1 MIKRG
6 DIVKLKY
13 NGNYKTKL
21 LKNIVNSDH
30 PILILSE
37 LPNNKIRIA
46 TMSSNI
52 NSDAVK
58 NLSRNVILT
67 NLKGTGLS
75 KSTYVDTSSTGII
88 DESNIYK
95 VIGKV
100 SQSDLNNIL
109 NEYSKTKQRQVIEAY
124 KVYNTGYPEY
134 LDYYYDDLGNIIFML
149 LEDVTKHS
157 EETL

>member
-1 MIKRG
+1 MTKRG

-13 NGNYKTKL
+13 NGNYKTQL
-21 LKNIVNSDH
+21 LKNIVNSNH
-30 PILILSE
+30 PILILST

-67 NLKGTGLS
+67 DLNGTGLS

-95 VIGKV
+95 IIGKV
-100 SQSDLNNIL
+100 NQSDLNNIL
-109 NEYSKTKQRQVIEAY
+109 NEYSKTNQRQVVESNKI
-124 KVYNTGYPEY
+124 YNTGYPEY
-134 LDYYYDDLGNIIFML
+134 LDYTIDTYGNKKFTI
-149 LEDVTKHS
+149 
-157 EETL
+157 